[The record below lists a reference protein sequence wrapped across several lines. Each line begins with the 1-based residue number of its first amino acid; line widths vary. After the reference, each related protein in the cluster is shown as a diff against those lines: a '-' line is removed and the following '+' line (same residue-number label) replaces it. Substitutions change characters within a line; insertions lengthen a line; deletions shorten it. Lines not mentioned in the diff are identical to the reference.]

1 MSKLMIINCA
11 ADTSMHDGVEKR
23 FHDSEVLASSVK
35 KGWEAGSCIA
45 HIHAPPTNY
54 EFIICRRSV
63 DMSDTRTCL
72 PSFFNGTR

>member
-35 KGWEAGSCIA
+35 KGWEAVPVFLKIVNNRN
-45 HIHAPPTNY
+45 T
-54 EFIICRRSV
+54 
-63 DMSDTRTCL
+63 
-72 PSFFNGTR
+72 